1 VRKPAAEDGC
11 ATALLAATLQ
21 PSAAQQVGCEQK
33 KGADF
38 SFWQCFGAGATSTL
52 SPLTGGDGIE
62 IGGCPQ
68 SCQKLRCPRFGAA
81 FDGIMNVSLQS
92 IEVGRIFNPE
102 RIGQTNVNSLN
113 PVWYSTENSES
124 PNMMIFVQK
133 FSAEL

>member
-1 VRKPAAEDGC
+1 MSKSRSVSASMRAIITCSDG
-11 ATALLAATLQ
+11 TASKEL
-21 PSAAQQVGCEQK
+21 
-33 KGADF
+33 
-38 SFWQCFGAGATSTL
+38 
-52 SPLTGGDGIE
+52 GD
-62 IGGCPQ
+62 
-68 SCQKLRCPRFGAA
+68 RFGAA